1 MHHIQPAIGNSN
13 SRNREH
19 KTYQRLVTGAA
30 AHVVQLGQDGQTGI
44 HPSVNA
50 VLCACLLRLIE
61 GAGGDLAGDALFPA
75 HFVQVVDGCEGLMLA
90 FD

>member
-1 MHHIQPAIGNSN
+1 MHHIQTAIRNSN

-19 KTYQRLVTGAA
+19 KTDKRLVTGAA

-44 HPSVNA
+44 HPPVNT

-75 HFVQVVDGCEGLMLA
+75 HFVQVVDSWKGLMLA
-90 FD
+90 MD